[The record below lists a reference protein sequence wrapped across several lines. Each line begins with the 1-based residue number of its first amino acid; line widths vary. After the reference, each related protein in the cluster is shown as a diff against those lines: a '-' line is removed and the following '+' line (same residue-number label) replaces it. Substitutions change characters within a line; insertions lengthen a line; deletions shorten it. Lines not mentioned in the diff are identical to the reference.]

1 MRFVIFTHSLVSDW
15 NHGNA
20 HFLRGICT
28 ELSLRGHQL
37 TVFEPENGWSRRN
50 LLQQEGAAA
59 IEEFHKHYP
68 GLTSVLY
75 HEDSLD
81 LDCFLNNADVVLV
94 HEWNTPE
101 LIANIGRHRASHD
114 FKLLF
119 HDTHHRSLSDKEGV
133 EKFDLKHYDGVLAY
147 GEIIR
152 KAYLRNGWA
161 KKAWTW
167 HEAADTRVFHPIPG
181 EKDADLVWIGNWGDD
196 ERADTL
202 REYLI
207 RPVKELG
214 LRAAVYGV
222 RYPEP
227 VLEELAKAGIE
238 YKGWLANYRV
248 PEVFSRYR
256 LTIHVPRKPYVEALP
271 GIPTIRPFE
280 ALACGI
286 PLLSAP
292 WHDAE
297 HLFRPGADFLF
308 TLWTE
313 SYRGI
318 ADWQCGSHP
327 LVQPLRS
334 SADLAGNHAPPR
346 GRRLLLLSALLYGPG
361 SRRWFLQTIV

>member
-1 MRFVIFTHSLVSDW
+1 MRSQLDVPDGTKGAVVQGVQPGSPAEAAGLQPGDVHLNVS
-15 NHGNA
+15 
-20 HFLRGICT
+20 
-28 ELSLRGHQL
+28 S
-37 TVFEPENGWSRRN
+37 P
-50 LLQQEGAAA
+50 
-59 IEEFHKHYP
+59 
-68 GLTSVLY
+68 
-75 HEDSLD
+75 
-81 LDCFLNNADVVLV
+81 
-94 HEWNTPE
+94 
-101 LIANIGRHRASHD
+101 
-114 FKLLF
+114 
-119 HDTHHRSLSDKEGV
+119 
-133 EKFDLKHYDGVLAY
+133 
-147 GEIIR
+147 
-152 KAYLRNGWA
+152 GWA
-161 KKAWTW
+161 KHAWTW
-167 HEAADTRVFHPIPG
+167 HEAADTRVFHPIAS
-181 EKDADLVWIGNWGDD
+181 EKDGDLVWIGNWGDE

-227 VLEELAKAGIE
+227 VLDELSKAGIE

-308 TLWTE
+308 AHCEMQMRDHMRMVLE
-313 SYRGI
+313 YPEVAQRQAASG
-318 ADWQCGSHP
+318 
-327 LVQPLRS
+327 LE
-334 SADLAGNHAPPR
+334 
-346 GRRLLLLSALLYGPG
+346 
-361 SRRWFLQTIV
+361 TIVARHTCRHRVDELLEVIQ